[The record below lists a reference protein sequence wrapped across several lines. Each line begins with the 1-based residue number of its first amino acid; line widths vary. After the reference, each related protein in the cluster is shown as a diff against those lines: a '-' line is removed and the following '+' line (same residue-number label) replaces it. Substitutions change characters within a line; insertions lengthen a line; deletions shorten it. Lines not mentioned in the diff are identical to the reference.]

1 MHLPISILSKADPS
15 MVKMEPFP
23 HIVLI
28 DALPLEY
35 ANNLTSSF
43 PKHLFDLAPNNK
55 RVDISAINVA
65 DSQDISQ
72 DWKLFI
78 DYHSSKEFFKE
89 VLKLFEHSLLDNKN
103 INLATLNNL
112 NTGKRFQDTFDEK
125 DCLLDAQISINT
137 PVVKKSSVRKAHTDN
152 NNKIFSGSGY
162 DIACADSI
170 SPIVYQLNKDQKTID
185 EVSFKPSF
193 YEKIYFIYLNNKQS
207 SISEIENYNKNRAS
221 DSIIKEISNITST
234 ILQCNSIEEFNKLIE
249 SHELIISKLISKS
262 TVKETLF
269 KDFNGSIKSLGAWGG
284 DMIMATSYDDPN
296 KYFREKGYST
306 ILKFDELL
314 V

>member
-1 MHLPISILSKADPS
+1 MEIYSNGKVLLTGEYVILDGALSLASPTKFGQHLKFEENQSNLINWKSFNYDGNIWFECSIKNETLEIKSTSSKKISNTLIKIINHIRDYNPSFLKENGSDILT
-15 MVKMEPFP
+15 
-23 HIVLI
+23 
-28 DALPLEY
+28 
-35 ANNLTSSF
+35 NLTFDKNWGLGSSST
-43 PKHLFDLAPNNK
+43 L
-55 RVDISAINVA
+55 IS
-65 DSQDISQ
+65 
-72 DWKLFI
+72 
-78 DYHSSKEFFKE
+78 
-89 VLKLFEHSLLDNKN
+89 
-103 INLATLNNL
+103 NLAKLSGVDPYIL
-112 NTGKRFQDTFDEK
+112 
-125 DCLLDAQISINT
+125 
-137 PVVKKSSVRKAHTDN
+137 

-162 DIACADSI
+162 DIACADST

-234 ILQCNSIEEFNKLIE
+234 ILQCNSIEEFNKLIV

-269 KDFNGSIKSLGAWGG
+269 KDFNGSIKSLGSWGG

>member
-1 MHLPISILSKADPS
+1 MEIYSSGKVLLTGEYVVLNGALSLASPTKFGQHLKFEENQSNLINWKSFNYDGNIWFECSIKNENLEIKSTSSKKISNTLIKIINHIRDYNPSFLKENGSDILT
-15 MVKMEPFP
+15 
-23 HIVLI
+23 
-28 DALPLEY
+28 
-35 ANNLTSSF
+35 NLTFDKNWGLGSSST
-43 PKHLFDLAPNNK
+43 L
-55 RVDISAINVA
+55 IS
-65 DSQDISQ
+65 
-72 DWKLFI
+72 
-78 DYHSSKEFFKE
+78 
-89 VLKLFEHSLLDNKN
+89 
-103 INLATLNNL
+103 NLAKLSGVDPYIL
-112 NTGKRFQDTFDEK
+112 
-125 DCLLDAQISINT
+125 
-137 PVVKKSSVRKAHTDN
+137 

-234 ILQCNSIEEFNKLIE
+234 ILQCNSIEEFNKLIV
-249 SHELIISKLISKS
+249 SHELIISNLISKS

>member
-1 MHLPISILSKADPS
+1 MEIYSSGKVLLTGEYVILDGALSLASPTKFGQHLKFEENQSNLINWKSFNYDGNIWFECSIKNENLEIKSTSSKKISNTLIKIINHIRDYNPSFLKENGSDILT
-15 MVKMEPFP
+15 
-23 HIVLI
+23 
-28 DALPLEY
+28 
-35 ANNLTSSF
+35 NLTFDKNWGLGSSST
-43 PKHLFDLAPNNK
+43 L
-55 RVDISAINVA
+55 IS
-65 DSQDISQ
+65 
-72 DWKLFI
+72 
-78 DYHSSKEFFKE
+78 
-89 VLKLFEHSLLDNKN
+89 
-103 INLATLNNL
+103 NLAKLSGVDPYIL
-112 NTGKRFQDTFDEK
+112 
-125 DCLLDAQISINT
+125 
-137 PVVKKSSVRKAHTDN
+137 

>member
-1 MHLPISILSKADPS
+1 MEIYSSGKVLLTGEYVILNGALSLASPTKFGQHLKFEENQSNLINWKSFNYDGNIWFECSIKNENLEIKSTSSKKISNTLIKIINHIRDYNPSFLKENGSDILT
-15 MVKMEPFP
+15 
-23 HIVLI
+23 
-28 DALPLEY
+28 
-35 ANNLTSSF
+35 NLTFDKNWGLGSSST
-43 PKHLFDLAPNNK
+43 L
-55 RVDISAINVA
+55 IS
-65 DSQDISQ
+65 
-72 DWKLFI
+72 
-78 DYHSSKEFFKE
+78 
-89 VLKLFEHSLLDNKN
+89 
-103 INLATLNNL
+103 NLAKLSGVDPYIL
-112 NTGKRFQDTFDEK
+112 
-125 DCLLDAQISINT
+125 
-137 PVVKKSSVRKAHTDN
+137 

-234 ILQCNSIEEFNKLIE
+234 ILQCNSIEEFNKLIA
-249 SHELIISKLISKS
+249 SHELIISNLISKS

>member
-1 MHLPISILSKADPS
+1 MEIYSSGKVLLTGEYVILNGALSLASPTKFGQHLKFEENQSNLINWKSINYDGNIWFECSIKNENLEIKSTSSKKISNTLIKIINHIRDYNPSFLKENGSDILT
-15 MVKMEPFP
+15 
-23 HIVLI
+23 
-28 DALPLEY
+28 
-35 ANNLTSSF
+35 NLTFDKNWGLGSSST
-43 PKHLFDLAPNNK
+43 L
-55 RVDISAINVA
+55 IS
-65 DSQDISQ
+65 
-72 DWKLFI
+72 
-78 DYHSSKEFFKE
+78 
-89 VLKLFEHSLLDNKN
+89 
-103 INLATLNNL
+103 NLAKLSGVDPYIL
-112 NTGKRFQDTFDEK
+112 
-125 DCLLDAQISINT
+125 
-137 PVVKKSSVRKAHTDN
+137 

-234 ILQCNSIEEFNKLIE
+234 ILQCNSIEEFNKLIA
-249 SHELIISKLISKS
+249 SHELIISNLISKS

>member
-1 MHLPISILSKADPS
+1 MEIYSSGKVLLTGEYVILNGALSLASPTKFGQHLKFEENQSNLINWKSFNYDGNIWFECSIKNENLEIKSTSSKKISNTLIKIINHIRDYNPSFLKENGSDILT
-15 MVKMEPFP
+15 
-23 HIVLI
+23 
-28 DALPLEY
+28 
-35 ANNLTSSF
+35 NLTFDKNWGLGSSST
-43 PKHLFDLAPNNK
+43 L
-55 RVDISAINVA
+55 IS
-65 DSQDISQ
+65 
-72 DWKLFI
+72 
-78 DYHSSKEFFKE
+78 
-89 VLKLFEHSLLDNKN
+89 
-103 INLATLNNL
+103 NLAKLSGVDPYIL
-112 NTGKRFQDTFDEK
+112 
-125 DCLLDAQISINT
+125 
-137 PVVKKSSVRKAHTDN
+137 

-162 DIACADSI
+162 DIACADST

-234 ILQCNSIEEFNKLIE
+234 ILQCNSIEEFNKLIA
-249 SHELIISKLISKS
+249 SHELIISNLISKP
-262 TVKETLF
+262 TVKETFF

>member
-1 MHLPISILSKADPS
+1 MEIYSSGKVLLTGEYVVLNGALSLASPTKFGQHLKFEENQSNLINWKSFNYDGNIWFECSIKNENLEIKSTSSKKISNTLIKIINHIRDYNPSFLKENGSDILT
-15 MVKMEPFP
+15 
-23 HIVLI
+23 
-28 DALPLEY
+28 
-35 ANNLTSSF
+35 NLTFDKNWGLGSSST
-43 PKHLFDLAPNNK
+43 L
-55 RVDISAINVA
+55 IS
-65 DSQDISQ
+65 
-72 DWKLFI
+72 
-78 DYHSSKEFFKE
+78 
-89 VLKLFEHSLLDNKN
+89 
-103 INLATLNNL
+103 NLAKLSGVDPYIL
-112 NTGKRFQDTFDEK
+112 
-125 DCLLDAQISINT
+125 
-137 PVVKKSSVRKAHTDN
+137 

-234 ILQCNSIEEFNKLIE
+234 ILQCNSIEEFNKLIA
-249 SHELIISKLISKS
+249 SHELIISNLISKS

>member
-1 MHLPISILSKADPS
+1 MEIYSSGKVLLTGEYVILNGALSLASPTKFGQHLKFEENQSNLINWKSFNYDGNIWFECSIKNENLEIKSTSSKKISNTLIKIINHIRDYNPSFLKENGSDILT
-15 MVKMEPFP
+15 
-23 HIVLI
+23 
-28 DALPLEY
+28 
-35 ANNLTSSF
+35 NLTFDKNWGLGSSST
-43 PKHLFDLAPNNK
+43 L
-55 RVDISAINVA
+55 IS
-65 DSQDISQ
+65 
-72 DWKLFI
+72 
-78 DYHSSKEFFKE
+78 
-89 VLKLFEHSLLDNKN
+89 
-103 INLATLNNL
+103 NLAKLSGVDPYIL
-112 NTGKRFQDTFDEK
+112 
-125 DCLLDAQISINT
+125 
-137 PVVKKSSVRKAHTDN
+137 

-234 ILQCNSIEEFNKLIE
+234 ILQCNSIEEFNKLIV
-249 SHELIISKLISKS
+249 SHELIISNWISKS